1 MEAIIRELQKA
12 LNFQINK
19 GHLHISLKAIKL
31 GTQNFT
37 NWVANRLKKAL
48 EFQEDYEIWGPKLPI
63 DYEEIIRVSNTP
75 EIYKKKLKKD
85 LYNMFSKGILLQ
97 DGKVWFW
104 LGRNGERNEMISA
117 KRFSYKNHLL
127 RKWRSIPESRF
138 PKAEHEEIQKLK
150 DIQQVLKSKSK
161 ADKFRFSPSNMKVK
175 KDHMTWY
182 SLSRIKRKKD
192 EMLSATNVVYNSS
205 SVAILSRFSG
215 AIEFLPRQ
223 PKRDFI
229 DDEKDLHFKMMII
242 NNIIMM
248 NLIPKSTKASTIGH
262 EVTRYA
268 RMLESCGVKATYA
281 RKDEDVEVQ
290 KLHMPERYARI
301 PESCGVKATYA
312 RKDED
317 VKGLGI
323 DDEQGVWFAFVLV
336 EPALTDMENL

>member
-1 MEAIIRELQKA
+1 MNQIRLRLERA
-12 LNFQINK
+12 LNLQHKHEQSTSAVEGTTSNHLK
-19 GHLHISLKAIKL
+19 GKSLDHLRLQLSDIESATDDNWVAKIADFGLSKLQSATQQGSTVVTNNIAGTEVYLDPEYLKTA
-31 GTQNFT
+31 

-104 LGRNGERNEMISA
+104 LGKNGERNEMISA

-138 PKAEHEEIQKLK
+138 PKAEHEEIQKLN

-223 PKRDFI
+223 
-229 DDEKDLHFKMMII
+229 
-242 NNIIMM
+242 
-248 NLIPKSTKASTIGH
+248 STKASTIGH

-281 RKDEDVEVQ
+281 RKDEDVE
-290 KLHMPERYARI
+290 ER
-301 PESCGVKATYA
+301 
-312 RKDED
+312 
-317 VKGLGI
+317 
-323 DDEQGVWFAFVLV
+323 
-336 EPALTDMENL
+336 ALMDIENL

>member
-1 MEAIIRELQKA
+1 MNQIRLRLERALNLQNKHEQSTSAVEGTTSNHLKGKSLDHLRLQLSDIESATGRELI
-12 LNFQINK
+12 L
-19 GHLHISLKAIKL
+19 
-31 GTQNFT
+31 
-37 NWVANRLKKAL
+37 AL
-48 EFQEDYEIWGPKLPI
+48 EFQ
-63 DYEEIIRVSNTP
+63 
-75 EIYKKKLKKD
+75 
-85 LYNMFSKGILLQ
+85 
-97 DGKVWFW
+97 WFW

>member
-1 MEAIIRELQKA
+1 MEAIIRELEKA
-12 LNFQINK
+12 LNFQ
-19 GHLHISLKAIKL
+19 
-31 GTQNFT
+31 
-37 NWVANRLKKAL
+37 AL
-48 EFQEDYEIWGPKLPI
+48 EFQ
-63 DYEEIIRVSNTP
+63 
-75 EIYKKKLKKD
+75 
-85 LYNMFSKGILLQ
+85 
-97 DGKVWFW
+97 WFW

-150 DIQQVLKSKSK
+150 DVQQVLKSKSK

-248 NLIPKSTKASTIGH
+248 NLIPKNTKASTIGH

-281 RKDEDVEVQ
+281 RKDEDVEGRGIDDEQ
-290 KLHMPERYARI
+290 
-301 PESCGVKATYA
+301 SCGVKATYA

-317 VKGLGI
+317 VEGRGI
-323 DDEQGVWFAFVLV
+323 DHEQISSFSVVVGQRGFSKQPGEDEAVAVSSRRRRLV
-336 EPALTDMENL
+336 EGEWRCDRQGWSTANNPQNRGGFMSSSKFRTKNGTTTNNPCQSRGCEDGDDEG